1 MDFFNNGSVVVTRN
15 TFEVPGTQ
23 YPIRNIGAV
32 KTQVVKPDR
41 KGPIICCIVGFFLIA
56 AYGLGLLIIGLGIY
70 WWISQKTEY
79 RIIVVSAGTESQAY
93 SSSNMNEINAIQSA
107 INSALAE
114 H

>member
-15 TFEVPGTQ
+15 TFQVPGTQ

-32 KTQVVKPDR
+32 KTLTVKPDR
-41 KGPIICCIVGFFLIA
+41 NWPIICFIVGFFLIA
-56 AYGLGLLIIGLGIY
+56 VYGLGLLIIGLGIY
-70 WWISQKTEY
+70 WWISQKTKY
-79 RIIVVSAGTESQAY
+79 CIIVVSSGTESQAY
-93 SSSNMNEINAIQSA
+93 SSSNMNEIKEIQSA

>member
-15 TFEVPGTQ
+15 TFQVPGTQ

-32 KTQVVKPDR
+32 KTLTVKPDR
-41 KGPIICCIVGFFLIA
+41 NWPIICFIVGFFLIA
-56 AYGLGLLIIGLGIY
+56 VYGLGLLIIGLGIY
-70 WWISQKTEY
+70 WWISQKTKY
-79 RIIVVSAGTESQAY
+79 CIIVVSSGTESQAY

>member
-15 TFEVPGTQ
+15 TFQVPGTQ

-32 KTQVVKPDR
+32 KTQVIKPDR

-70 WWISQKTEY
+70 WWISQKTKY
-79 RIIVVSAGTESQAY
+79 CIIVVSSGTESQAY